1 MKKIIVAIDGYS
13 ASGKS
18 VMAKKL
24 ALADDYIYIDSGAMY
39 RAVTLYAIRQ
49 GCFSGKKIDNKK
61 LRALLPDIRI
71 GFRRNRTTGGSNT
84 YLNGENVEKE
94 IRGMDVSERVS
105 PIAALPFVRK
115 NLIAQQQAMGKK
127 KGIVME
133 GRDIGTAVF
142 PNAELKVFV
151 TATLEVRAQRRTA
164 QLNAQG
170 EPVRY
175 EEVLQNLQKR
185 DHIDST
191 RKDSPLRQAPDALL
205 LDNTNM
211 TEREQTVWLL
221 TQYLRVVRSGWK

>member
-18 VMAKKL
+18 VMAKNL
-24 ALADDYIYIDSGAMY
+24 AIAADYIYIDSGAMY
-39 RAVTLYAIRQ
+39 RAVTLYALRH
-49 GCFSGKKIDNKK
+49 GCFSDGQIDETK
-61 LRALLPDIRI
+61 LRALLPNIRI
-71 GFRRNRTTGGSNT
+71 NFKKNEETGGSDT
-84 YLNGENVEKE
+84 YLNRENVEKA

-115 NLIAQQQAMGKK
+115 ALIAQQQAMGKK
-127 KGIVME
+127 KGVVMD

-142 PNAELKVFV
+142 PHAELKVFV

-164 QLNAQG
+164 QLNAKG
-170 EPVRY
+170 EPASY
-175 EEVLQNLQKR
+175 EEVLENLRTR
-185 DHIDST
+185 DHIEST
-191 RKDSPLRQAPDALL
+191 RKESPLRQAPDALL

-221 TQYLRVVRSGWK
+221 VQYLRVVRSGWK